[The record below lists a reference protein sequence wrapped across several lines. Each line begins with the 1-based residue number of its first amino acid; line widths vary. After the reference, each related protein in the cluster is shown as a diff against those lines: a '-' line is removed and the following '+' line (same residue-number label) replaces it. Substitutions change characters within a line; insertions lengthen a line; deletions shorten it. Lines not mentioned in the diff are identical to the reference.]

1 MADPNIAASTATL
14 YKKSVGYALTNTL
27 TGTIVANAS
36 GSGVVIEVFSAYVAN
51 IDGASSVDITMDVR
65 KNSGTAYKIANTVPL
80 PADTTEIM
88 IAKDGPVVLQ
98 EGDSL
103 RGGASANNDAEAVV
117 SYNEYAAS

>member
-1 MADPNIAASTATL
+1 MADPNIASSTATL
-14 YKKSVGYALTNTL
+14 YKKSVGAALTTTL

-51 IDGASSVDITMDVR
+51 IDGANSVDITMDVR

-80 PADTTEIM
+80 SADSTEVM
-88 IAKDGPVVLQ
+88 ITKDAPIVLQ

-103 RGGASANNDAEAVV
+103 RGGASANSDAEAVV